1 MNFLKVR
8 ALTPGQRFK
17 VKRDFSVLTN
27 VKPEKSLLKKNSNRR
42 EKQCGENDDE
52 VYWKWV

>member
-1 MNFLKVR
+1 MIYKIENNVNILRILGKEF
-8 ALTPGQRFK
+8 
-17 VKRDFSVLTN
+17 VK
-27 VKPEKSLLKKNSNRR
+27 KKNSNRR

>member
-17 VKRDFSVLTN
+17 VKRDFSVLTKI
-27 VKPEKSLLKKNSNRR
+27 KPEKSLLKKKNSNRR
-42 EKQCGENDDE
+42 EK
-52 VYWKWV
+52 

>member
-17 VKRDFSVLTN
+17 VKRDFSVLTKI
-27 VKPEKSLLKKNSNRR
+27 KPEKSLLKKKTATGGRNNAG
-42 EKQCGENDDE
+42 KMT
-52 VYWKWV
+52 K

>member
-27 VKPEKSLLKKNSNRR
+27 VKPEKSLLKK
-42 EKQCGENDDE
+42 KQQQEEEIMRG
-52 VYWKWV
+52 K

>member
-27 VKPEKSLLKKNSNRR
+27 VKQKKKNSNRR
-42 EKQCGENDDE
+42 EK
-52 VYWKWV
+52 